1 MEFKQ
6 LRSFAAVV
14 KYKSFTRAAEK
25 TYTSQ
30 PTIST
35 HIRMLEEEFQTR
47 LIIRDTKN
55 IEITPKGW
63 ELYECAT
70 HILDLQDNL
79 LQRWSEETKHII
91 QLGASTIPSAYI
103 LPEILPQYGK
113 LHQDTYFVVHQSDSS
128 QVVKGL
134 LNGLFDIGMIGMECN
149 NEAIHCVPFY
159 QDRMVLIT
167 PVSSLFLKWKE
178 CQPPPIAQLLREPI
192 ILREKGSGS
201 QKSADRFLDSMQ
213 ISEDDL
219 HITARVNDQE
229 SIKNLVAGGLG
240 VSIISEKA
248 VRNFVEEKRLLM
260 FELPNDTAQR
270 NLYLIYLKSVKSD
283 GVVQKFVKYVQSY
296 YHL

>member
-1 MEFKQ
+1 MEW
-6 LRSFAAVV
+6 
-14 KYKSFTRAAEK
+14 T
-25 TYTSQ
+25 
-30 PTIST
+30 
-35 HIRMLEEEFQTR
+35 
-47 LIIRDTKN
+47 
-55 IEITPKGW
+55 
-63 ELYECAT
+63 
-70 HILDLQDNL
+70 
-79 LQRWSEETKHII
+79 
-91 QLGASTIPSAYI
+91 
-103 LPEILPQYGK
+103 
-113 LHQDTYFVVHQSDSS
+113 
-128 QVVKGL
+128 
-134 LNGLFDIGMIGMECN
+134 

-159 QDRMVLIT
+159 EDRMVLIT
-167 PVSSLFLKWKE
+167 PVSSRFLKWKE